1 MGGVIAV
8 TTRLY
13 VWADLMK
20 MVWGGSY
27 LVLKDIEKQDR
38 EMEAWSI
45 IKSYN
50 KEYLGHIPKQEELMD
65 FIQFELPEIMNLYN
79 EE

>member
-13 VWADLMK
+13 VWEDLK
-20 MVWGGSY
+20 NLVWGGSY
-27 LVLKDIEKQDR
+27 LVLEDIEKQDR
-38 EMEAWSI
+38 EMEAWGI

-50 KEYLGHIPKQEELMD
+50 KEYLGHIPKQEELMN
-65 FIQFELPEIMNLYN
+65 FIQFELPEIMHLYD
-79 EE
+79 EK